1 MTAPGPSIDAASR
14 RLLVFTKP
22 AIPGRVKTRLTPTLS
37 PDQAARVHQ
46 AFLDDLLDR
55 MAGGPFAITLAWALE
70 GDEEP
75 PDLAGRDLPSVRQ
88 RGRDL
93 GERLYHGL
101 ADAGRGPASARVVA
115 AVGSDLPTVPRSV
128 VEDAFR
134 RIEEGADAALGPS
147 RDGGYYLIAFR
158 ADVLAPGLF
167 EQITWSTEQVLG
179 ETVRRLGEARLTVAL
194 LPTHD
199 DIDTPGD
206 LHTFHEFLQQGWE
219 DPSLCPRTARL
230 LDELL
235 TPTVTP

>member
-1 MTAPGPSIDAASR
+1 MKPDNHESR

-22 AIPGRVKTRLTPTLS
+22 AIPGRVKTRLTSSLS
-37 PDQAARVHQ
+37 PAQAARLHQ

-55 MAGGPFAITLAWALE
+55 LSGGPFGLTLAWALE

-93 GERLYHGL
+93 GERLYRGL
-101 ADAGRGPASARVVA
+101 VDAAGRDGARVVA
-115 AVGSDLPTVPRSV
+115 AMGSDLPTVPRQV
-128 VEDAFR
+128 VEEAFR
-134 RIEEGADAALGPS
+134 RIEDGADAALGPS

-158 ADVLAPGLF
+158 ADALAPDLF
-167 EQITWSTEQVLG
+167 EGITWSTRQVLG

-206 LHTFHEFLQQGWE
+206 LHTFHEFLEKGWE

-235 TPTVTP
+235 SRKVAS

>member
-1 MTAPGPSIDAASR
+1 MKPTKESSH

-22 AIPGRVKTRLTPTLS
+22 AIPGRVKTRLTSSLS
-37 PDQAARVHQ
+37 PGQAARLHQ

-55 MAGGPFAITLAWALE
+55 MTGGPFAVTLAWALE

-75 PDLAGRDLPSVRQ
+75 PELVGRGLPGVRQ

-101 ADAGRGPASARVVA
+101 ADAGRGGARVVA
-115 AVGSDLPTVPRSV
+115 AMGSDLPTVPRQV

-134 RIEEGADAALGPS
+134 RIEDGADAALGPS

-158 ADVLAPGLF
+158 ADVLAPELF
-167 EQITWSTEQVLG
+167 EEITWSTRQVIG

-206 LHTFHEFLQQGWE
+206 LSTFHEFLQKGWE

-235 TPTVTP
+235 TRSVAR